1 MRIKGRAAAKPWE
14 FRKTVRPTTVNGTKL
29 PYTLAPRPFLEPTS
43 FLLLRLLHRLFFF
56 NLFILLRSYDDNA
69 STRHDTKH
77 PTLNTHLHTYI
88 HTRIRIHTRIH
99 AYVRTDRYTDGQW
112 TRSYKYLRTHARTH
126 TYTHTRARKKKRKRK
141 QKQQKKKK
149 TKSNDYT
156 RSLNVDFLVHFLY
169 KLLRPFSSWYYVL
182 LMTYLCM

>member
-88 HTRIRIHTRIH
+88 HTRRRIHTRIH
-99 AYVRTDRYTDGQW
+99 AYVRTDRQTDSGHGH
-112 TRSYKYLRTHARTH
+112 TSISVHTLVHTH
-126 TYTHTRARKKKRKRK
+126 THMRAKKKRKRK